1 MENLKTLLVDDEVEF
16 VQSLAE
22 RLRIRDLSADTAFN
36 GEQALSF
43 LQKQEPDVMILDL
56 KMPGMDGLEVLRRIR
71 KTNPEI
77 QVIMLT
83 GHGTKKHED
92 EARRL
97 GAFGFLEKPVNID
110 ILVDKIWA
118 AYKKKMEQ
126 TTTAAPLQ
134 KSVRLRLSEIPS
146 KKRSADSDLLWSP
159 KGQGTALL
167 FS

>member
-36 GEQALSF
+36 GEQALSSV
-43 LQKQEPDVMILDL
+43 QKEAPDVMVLDL
-56 KMPGMDGLEVLRRIR
+56 KMPGMDGLEVLRQTR
-71 KTNPEI
+71 KTHPEI

-83 GHGTKKHED
+83 GHGTRKHED

-110 ILVDKIWA
+110 TLVKKIRA
-118 AYKKKMEQ
+118 AYHTKM
-126 TTTAAPLQ
+126 
-134 KSVRLRLSEIPS
+134 R
-146 KKRSADSDLLWSP
+146 
-159 KGQGTALL
+159 
-167 FS
+167 

>member
-22 RLRIRDLSADTAFN
+22 RLRMRDLGPDMAFN

-43 LQKQEPDVMILDL
+43 VQKQEPDVMVLDL
-56 KMPGMDGLEVLRRIR
+56 KMPGMDGLEVLRQLR

-77 QVIMLT
+77 QVIILT
-83 GHGTKKHED
+83 GHGTKKDEN

-110 ILVDKIWA
+110 ILVKKIWA
-118 AYKKKMEQ
+118 AYKKKMEK
-126 TTTAAPLQ
+126 TMTAVPLE
-134 KSVRLRLSEIPS
+134 KPVRLEPPGLSS
-146 KKRSADSDLLWSP
+146 KKRRADSDLLWSP
-159 KGQGTALL
+159 KGQVCL
-167 FS
+167 FL